1 MIGFLRG
8 KVLEK
13 QPPMLLLDVQG
24 VGYEV
29 NGPMST
35 FYNLPAIG
43 EEASLYIHFVVREDA
58 QLLYG
63 FADKKERLLFRTL
76 IKINGVGPKLAL
88 VILSG
93 IESDAFVL
101 CIEDGDIN
109 RLIKLPG
116 IGKKTAERLVVEM
129 RDKFK
134 DWESSANALD
144 NQGLISRNAQSG
156 SQADYAQEAE
166 SALVALGYKPA
177 EASRAIAAVK
187 SEGGSSED
195 LIRLALKNSVK

>member
-24 VGYEV
+24 VGYEI

-35 FYNLPAIG
+35 FYHLPAIG

-63 FADKKERLLFRTL
+63 FANKKERLLFRTL

-101 CIEDGDIN
+101 CIEEGDIN

-134 DWESSANALD
+134 DWETSTHELD
-144 NQGLISRNAQSG
+144 SQGLITRNAQLG
-156 SQADYAQEAE
+156 PGLDYAQEAE

-177 EASRAIAAVK
+177 EANRAILAVK
-187 SEGGSSED
+187 SEGNSCEE

>member
-63 FADKKERLLFRTL
+63 FANKKERLLFRTL

-144 NQGLISRNAQSG
+144 SQGLTSRNAQPG
-156 SQADYAQEAE
+156 SQSNFAQEAE
-166 SALVALGYKPA
+166 SALMALGYKPA

-187 SEGGSSED
+187 NEGDSSED
-195 LIRLALKNSVK
+195 LIRLALRNSVK